1 MKGIVELLMHDI
13 RRRIFISLL
22 AAIACSACHSRNV
35 DTRVSADAWRADLRY
50 LERELPRRHLNAFH
64 TVSRE
69 RFAAEVAGFESALP
83 RMNDDERLVGMMR
96 IAALVGDGH
105 THLDLPPSFP
115 RYPFE
120 LHWFGDELRVVAT
133 TAQYQHALGAR
144 VLGIGESSLESVMAR
159 ASQLVPRGENDE
171 RTRFTAT
178 MLLGSPEVLHG
189 LGLIGGREPA
199 PFTLEAAPGE
209 RLSVAFAPARLGGPS
224 ELRMV
229 AEANPP
235 LYLQRLGEP
244 LWMTLLPD
252 RQTVYVSFSR
262 YPPEPELRERAAALA
277 RLLDES
283 HARRL
288 VLDLRRN
295 AGGDFG
301 SFRQTLLP
309 VIRERAS
316 VNRRGGLFV
325 ITGVGTF
332 SAAMVNALDLRHKA
346 NAILVGSPTGARPNS
361 YSEHGEFRLPNTGLR
376 VSYSTRY
383 YRFGADSEVAVAP
396 DRQIEPTWEEFRA
409 GRDPAL
415 EWILSD
421 TSVGLQ
427 KEAASNGHVQRVV
440 RAE

>member
-1 MKGIVELLMHDI
+1 MRKILQTGLITLI
-13 RRRIFISLL
+13 
-22 AAIACSACHSRNV
+22 AIGACQSRNV
-35 DTRVSADAWRADLRY
+35 TTRVSVDAWRADLHS

-69 RFAAEVAGFESALP
+69 QFAAEVAGLESAIP
-83 RMNDDERLVGMMR
+83 RMNDDERLVGLMR
-96 IAALVGDGH
+96 IVALIGDGH

-120 LHWFGDELRVVAT
+120 LHWFGNELRVVAT
-133 TAQYQHALGAR
+133 TAQYQAALGAR
-144 VLGIGESSLESVMAR
+144 VLGIGASSLESVMTL

-189 LGLIGGREPA
+189 LKIIEERALA
-199 PFTLEAAPGE
+199 PFTLEAASGE
-209 RLSVAFAPARLGGPS
+209 RLSVTFAPTRLGGPS

-229 AEANPP
+229 AETNPP

-252 RQTVYVSFSR
+252 RRTVYVSFSR
-262 YPPEPELRERAAALA
+262 YPPEPEFREHASALA

-283 HARRL
+283 RARRL
-288 VLDLRRN
+288 VIDLRRN

-301 SFRQTLLP
+301 SFRQILLP
-309 VIRERAS
+309 VILERAA
-316 VNRRGGLFV
+316 VNRKGGLFV
-325 ITGVGTF
+325 VTGVGTF

-383 YRFGADSEVAVAP
+383 YRFGADSDVGVVP
-396 DRQIEPTWEEFRA
+396 DHRVEPTWEEFRA
-409 GRDPAL
+409 GRDSAL
-415 EWILSD
+415 EWILSY
-421 TSVGLQ
+421 
-427 KEAASNGHVQRVV
+427 ASG
-440 RAE
+440 